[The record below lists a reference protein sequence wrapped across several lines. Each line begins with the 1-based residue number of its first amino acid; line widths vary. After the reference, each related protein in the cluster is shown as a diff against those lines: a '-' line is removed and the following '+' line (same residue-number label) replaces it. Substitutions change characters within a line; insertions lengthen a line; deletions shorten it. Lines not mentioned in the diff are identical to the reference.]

1 MWLTVKRWPPQEGHD
16 QNRERKCGRGIKKN
30 WNGSFFFP
38 LCGYVNV
45 LPILLKFA
53 LLLNA
58 NFSINPFHA
67 NF

>member
-1 MWLTVKRWPPQEGHD
+1 MWLTVKRWPSQEGHV
-16 QNRERKCGRGIKKN
+16 QNRKRKCEGSREKRRN
-30 WNGSFFFP
+30 VSFFFFT
-38 LCGYVNV
+38 VNV
-45 LPILLKFA
+45 LPVLLKFS